1 MSRMSE
7 KKITI
12 QDIARTAG
20 VSKSTVSRVLNNS
33 TPVNEGKRRLVLE
46 AMKGLDFKPNVFARS
61 LAGGCS
67 MTIGVITQKMDSP
80 FFSMVTTGLIEGLT
94 GSDYSP
100 IFVDGQWR
108 PDQQKAAINTLL
120 DRNVDG
126 LIMLGGDLESEVLT
140 GLVRGKPTV
149 IVAKQLKGWQDH
161 SVAIDNFEAA
171 RRAVQYLLDQ
181 GHQKIAHIGGILG
194 HDDAQAR
201 YKGYFAAMQQA
212 EIKSFDDLFVEGDFS
227 SMSGV
232 LAVENLLSRGI
243 SFTAIFAANDEMAYG
258 ARLALYRQGIRVPD
272 DVSIVGFDDQPNS
285 AYMTPP
291 LTTVAQPAVE
301 MGIATARI
309 ILGKLNHS
317 EYEVPVLPAQL
328 VIRESVA
335 RID

>member
-33 TPVNEGKRRLVLE
+33 TPVNESKRRLVLE

-80 FFSMVTTGLIEGLT
+80 FFSMVTTGLIDGLT

-126 LIMLGGDLESEVLT
+126 LVMLGGDLESEVLT
-140 GLVRGKPTV
+140 GLVGEKPTV
-149 IVAKQLKGWQDH
+149 IVAKQLEA
-161 SVAIDNFEAA
+161 SVIILVSVERVVLIRQLFQGLGCAS
-171 RRAVQYLLDQ
+171 LLFMVTPLLWNQVYKFD
-181 GHQKIAHIGGILG
+181 KIHIFGFHVG
-194 HDDAQAR
+194 
-201 YKGYFAAMQQA
+201 
-212 EIKSFDDLFVEGDFS
+212 
-227 SMSGV
+227 MSLIESV
-232 LAVENLLSRGI
+232 GI
-243 SFTAIFAANDEMAYG
+243 SVHI
-258 ARLALYRQGIRVPD
+258 RLIQ
-272 DVSIVGFDDQPNS
+272 
-285 AYMTPP
+285 
-291 LTTVAQPAVE
+291 
-301 MGIATARI
+301 
-309 ILGKLNHS
+309 
-317 EYEVPVLPAQL
+317 
-328 VIRESVA
+328 
-335 RID
+335 